1 MSEGAGSTGGGFGAL
16 GAGLIVVALGVAGFF
31 GWQSTQNNSDAEAD
45 IAQEAEGEISGSDAE
60 ASTETAAEGA
70 EADMAEEMAEAEDA
84 ATDGAASESA
94 DTSEAAPEVD
104 LAEVEI
110 EGEEGASAALD
121 VLVDDAATATGDEP
135 VLDVVRIDP
144 QGGTVIAGQAAANT
158 LVRLMLDGEEV
169 ASDTADAGGN
179 FVLFATLP
187 PSDEAR
193 ALSLEGVSEDGSPLA
208 GLQTVMVS
216 AIEAAPAAAS
226 DDAAVEVATTDTTAD
241 TSTATA
247 PAQPT
252 IVIADADGA
261 QVVQR
266 GEEAGPEVSQVSLD
280 VISYG
285 AEGEVLLSGRSVPN
299 EQVQIYIDNEAIEL
313 VEVTSAG
320 AWEASLTG
328 IAPGN
333 FTLRLDGLD
342 AQGAVTSR
350 LETPFQRA
358 EPELVAAVAA
368 QAAAA
373 EESATTTDMADTT
386 EEAMPD
392 ASSSADTQAD
402 ASAETADANAVAEA
416 VETGVEDAAEAAAE
430 TVTTAVEDVAEEAA
444 EAVTTA
450 TEDTATDTAAEEATE
465 TATETAATETTETAA
480 TDAAE
485 TTEGATAEPRARVVT
500 VQAGFTLWAIAREE
514 LGDPIRY
521 VQVFEANRDL
531 IVDPD
536 LIYPGQIFLIP
547 DTE

>member
-94 DTSEAAPEVD
+94 DTSEAAPEAD

-485 TTEGATAEPRARVVT
+485 GTEGATTEPRARVVT

>member
-60 ASTETAAEGA
+60 TSTETAAEGA
-70 EADMAEEMAEAEDA
+70 GADMAEEMAEAEDA

-94 DTSEAAPEVD
+94 DTSEAAPEAD

-121 VLVDDAATATGDEP
+121 VLVDDAASATGDEP

-193 ALSLEGVSEDGSPLA
+193 ALSLEGVSEDGTPLA

-241 TSTATA
+241 TTADTSTETA

-373 EESATTTDMADTT
+373 EESATTTDMADAT

-392 ASSSADTQAD
+392 AAPSADTQAD

-416 VETGVEDAAEAAAE
+416 AETGVEDTAEAAAE

-465 TATETAATETTETAA
+465 TAA

-485 TTEGATAEPRARVVT
+485 GTEGATTEPRARVVT

>member
-60 ASTETAAEGA
+60 VSTETAAEGA

-193 ALSLEGVSEDGSPLA
+193 ALSLEGVSEDGTPLA

-216 AIEAAPAAAS
+216 AIEAAPEAAS

-241 TSTATA
+241 TSTETA

-373 EESATTTDMADTT
+373 AEESATTTDLADAT
-386 EEAMPD
+386 EDAMPD
-392 ASSSADTQAD
+392 AAPAADAQADTAAEAVAD
-402 ASAETADANAVAEA
+402 VSAETADANAVAEA
-416 VETGVEDAAEAAAE
+416 AETGVEDTAEAAAE
-430 TVTTAVEDVAEEAA
+430 TVSAAGEDVAEEAE
-444 EAVTTA
+444 EAVTA
-450 TEDTATDTAAEEATE
+450 VTEDTATDTAAEEA
-465 TATETAATETTETAA
+465 TETAA

>member
-60 ASTETAAEGA
+60 TSTETAAEGA
-70 EADMAEEMAEAEDA
+70 GADMAEEMAEAEDA

-94 DTSEAAPEVD
+94 DTSEAAPEAD

-193 ALSLEGVSEDGSPLA
+193 ALSLEGVSEDGTPLA

-241 TSTATA
+241 TTADTSTETA

-373 EESATTTDMADTT
+373 AEESATTTDMADTT

-392 ASSSADTQAD
+392 AAPSADTQAD
-402 ASAETADANAVAEA
+402 TAAETADANAVAEA

-465 TATETAATETTETAA
+465 TAA

-485 TTEGATAEPRARVVT
+485 GTEGATTEPRARVVT

>member
-31 GWQSTQNNSDAEAD
+31 GWQSTQNNSDTEAD

-60 ASTETAAEGA
+60 TSTETAAEGA
-70 EADMAEEMAEAEDA
+70 GADMAEEMAEAEDA
-84 ATDGAASESA
+84 ANDGAASENA
-94 DTSEAAPEVD
+94 DTSEAAPEAD

-158 LVRLMLDGEEV
+158 LVRLMLDGEEI

-193 ALSLEGVSEDGSPLA
+193 ALSLEGVSEDGTPLA

-216 AIEAAPAAAS
+216 AIEAAPEAAS

-241 TSTATA
+241 TSTETA

-373 EESATTTDMADTT
+373 AEESATTTDMADTT
-386 EEAMPD
+386 EEAMTD
-392 ASSSADTQAD
+392 AAPSADTQAD
-402 ASAETADANAVAEA
+402 TAAETADANAVAEA

-444 EAVTTA
+444 EAVTA
-450 TEDTATDTAAEEATE
+450 VTEDTATDTAAEEATE
-465 TATETAATETTETAA
+465 TAAR
-480 TDAAE
+480 DAAE
-485 TTEGATAEPRARVVT
+485 GTEGATTEPRARVVT

-536 LIYPGQIFLIP
+536 LIYPGQVFLIP

>member
-45 IAQEAEGEISGSDAE
+45 IAQEAEGGTSGSDAE
-60 ASTETAAEGA
+60 TSTETAAEGA
-70 EADMAEEMAEAEDA
+70 EAEMAEEMAVAEDA
-84 ATDGAASESA
+84 APEDAASESA
-94 DTSEAAPEVD
+94 DASEAAPEAD

-216 AIEAAPAAAS
+216 AIEAAPEAAS

-241 TSTATA
+241 TSTETA

-373 EESATTTDMADTT
+373 EESAAAEQSATMTDMADTT

-392 ASSSADTQAD
+392 AAPSADTQADTAAEAVAD
-402 ASAETADANAVAEA
+402 ASAETADANAMAEA
-416 VETGVEDAAEAAAE
+416 VETGVED
-430 TVTTAVEDVAEEAA
+430 VAEEAA
-444 EAVTTA
+444 EVVTAV
-450 TEDTATDTAAEEATE
+450 TEDTATDTAAGETTE
-465 TATETAATETTETAA
+465 TATETAVTDTTDTAA

-485 TTEGATAEPRARVVT
+485 GTEGATTEPRARVVT

-536 LIYPGQIFLIP
+536 LIYPGQVFLIP

>member
-1 MSEGAGSTGGGFGAL
+1 MSEGAGGTGTGFGAL
-16 GAGLIVVALGVAGFF
+16 GAGLVVVVLAVGGFF
-31 GWQSTQNNSDAEAD
+31 GWQSTQNNSDAEAE
-45 IAQEAEGEISGSDAE
+45 IAQDAE
-60 ASTETAAEGA
+60 AANATPEAETAPDTSQAA
-70 EADMAEEMAEAEDA
+70 TSADDAAGDMSAEMAE
-84 ATDGAASESA
+84 
-94 DTSEAAPEVD
+94 
-104 LAEVEI
+104 I
-110 EGEEGASAALD
+110 ETVGEEGASAALD
-121 VLVDDAATATGDEP
+121 VLVDETATPTGDEP

-158 LVRLMLDGEEV
+158 LVRLMLDGEEI

-216 AIEAAPAAAS
+216 AIQAAPDAAA
-226 DDAAVEVATTDTTAD
+226 DDTTVEIATTDTSAD
-241 TSTATA
+241 TTSETEAA
-247 PAQPT
+247 PETEAAQPT
-252 IVIADADGA
+252 IVIVGADGT

-266 GEEAGPEVSQVSLD
+266 SEDAGPEARQVSLD

-285 AEGEVLLSGRSVPN
+285 AEGEVLLSGQSVPN
-299 EQVQIYIDNEAIEL
+299 EQVQIYINNEAIEL

-320 AWEASLTG
+320 DWEASLTG

-358 EPELVAAVAA
+358 APELVAAVAA
-368 QAAAA
+368 QAAAAAAA
-373 EESATTTDMADTT
+373 EESATTTDMADATA
-386 EEAMPD
+386 EATPD
-392 ASSSADTQAD
+392 AAPSADTQAD
-402 ASAETADANAVAEA
+402 T
-416 VETGVEDAAEAAAE
+416 AAEAAAE
-430 TVTTAVEDVAEEAA
+430 TASTAVEGAAETVTTAIEDAAETASASTADTGSEAA
-444 EAVTTA
+444 SE
-450 TEDTATDTAAEEATE
+450 TAAENISDAT
-465 TATETAATETTETAA
+465 TETAATETTETAA

-485 TTEGATAEPRARVVT
+485 GTEGATTEPRARVVT

-536 LIYPGQIFLIP
+536 LIYPGQVFLIP